1 MVLLAAILSGCG
13 EEPQEDPVLTAPT
26 IVTQDDELTK
36 DWLKREDNVDPAQWM
51 AEKEAANDPA
61 YDKEAATA
69 EIRELLD
76 RANENFVE
84 SARMIANRAV
94 QLQNTLASK
103 GINERARDIIVKL
116 NSIKNPSIQ
125 SARFGALC
133 QYYSTLR
140 EQGMSSDDALN
151 TLSRHDASQMH

>member
-1 MVLLAAILSGCG
+1 
-13 EEPQEDPVLTAPT
+13 Q
-26 IVTQDDELTK
+26 
-36 DWLKREDNVDPAQWM
+36 
-51 AEKEAANDPA
+51 EAAA
-61 YDKEAATA
+61 V
-69 EIRELLD
+69 EIRELLE

-94 QLQNTLASK
+94 QLENTLASK

-133 QYYSTLR
+133 QYYATLR
-140 EQGMSSDDALN
+140 EQGMSSDDALK
-151 TLSRHDASQMH
+151 TLSRHDGSQMH